1 MYQMF
6 TFPPNLRV
14 GALPAGAPERRNQ
27 ALKLT
32 NLSDP
37 AFVWKAD
44 LESRF
49 RLLKHHCHHRETS
62 HRLQNLADCCTT
74 MYDVLLCNTGAFCDQ
89 IST

>member
-37 AFVWKAD
+37 SFVWKAD

-49 RLLKHHCHHRETS
+49 RLLKHHCHHRENVPQIAKPG
-62 HRLQNLADCCTT
+62 RLLHNHVRCAS
-74 MYDVLLCNTGAFCDQ
+74 M
-89 IST
+89 